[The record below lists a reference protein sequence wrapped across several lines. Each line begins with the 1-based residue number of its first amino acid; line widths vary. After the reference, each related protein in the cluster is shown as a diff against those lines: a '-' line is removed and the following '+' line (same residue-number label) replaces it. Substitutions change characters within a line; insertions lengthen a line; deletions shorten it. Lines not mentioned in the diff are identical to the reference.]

1 VKRINRTA
9 LVTGA
14 SRGIG
19 REIALGLAREG
30 ARVAITGRDTEELNS
45 LHHAI
50 ESLGAK
56 CSLIVADLAAPDAV
70 SQILERWVHD
80 LGQIEILV
88 NNAGIGSSADPK
100 PVVEFDDA
108 FWRLTLHVNLTVPYL
123 LCKGVLPA
131 MIERRYGRIINIASI
146 GGKTATLHG
155 SAYSASKHGL
165 LGLTRTLAVEVASY
179 GITVN
184 AVCPGPVRTLMNE
197 KRIAYDA
204 ARSGRTIQELEA
216 SMTRIGRRLNPGE
229 VAALALYLASDDAA
243 AITGE
248 DINIDGGI
256 LVS

>member
-56 CSLIVADLAAPDAV
+56 CSLIVAGLADPDAV
-70 SQILERWVHD
+70 SQILERSVQD

-108 FWRLTLHVNLTVPYL
+108 F
-123 LCKGVLPA
+123 
-131 MIERRYGRIINIASI
+131 
-146 GGKTATLHG
+146 G
-155 SAYSASKHGL
+155 S
-165 LGLTRTLAVEVASY
+165 
-179 GITVN
+179 
-184 AVCPGPVRTLMNE
+184 
-197 KRIAYDA
+197 
-204 ARSGRTIQELEA
+204 
-216 SMTRIGRRLNPGE
+216 
-229 VAALALYLASDDAA
+229 
-243 AITGE
+243 
-248 DINIDGGI
+248 
-256 LVS
+256 